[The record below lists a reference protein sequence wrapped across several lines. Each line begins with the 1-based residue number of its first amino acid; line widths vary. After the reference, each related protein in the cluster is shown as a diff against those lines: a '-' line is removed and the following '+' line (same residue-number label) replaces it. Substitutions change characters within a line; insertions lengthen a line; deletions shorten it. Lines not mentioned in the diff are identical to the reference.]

1 MEQILEADYTN
12 SLTDIQAEGR
22 RDALTLERLLY
33 AGALAVAFGLRFV
46 SLGAAPLNPLEAA
59 QAWPAW
65 LAATGTQV
73 PNAPAPTSAL
83 FYALQSTLFFLTG
96 GGSEA
101 GGDVLARLLP
111 ALLGTALVL
120 LPWWWRSWLGRG
132 AALTA
137 AFLLAL
143 DPWLVALSRTSDP
156 AALTIGLGLLA
167 LTALWQWQACPHVGV
182 RATPESM
189 HADAREGAQ
198 ASSPAGWERTLAVS
212 LGLLLVSGP
221 LTWSWL
227 PVLALFWWYCT
238 RTPARGRA
246 GYAGVRRS
254 TWVWFA
260 AALLLGASGFLAW
273 PGAFGAV
280 GSSLSAWIG
289 QWRGDSGLGI
299 GWPFVRLA
307 VDQPLLLVFGP
318 LGLILLAVTGLSLRR
333 TTMPQ
338 GRAASSSEGAA
349 HPLTRSPAH
358 PLTLALFLALWAAW
372 GLLLLLLPGRSAA
385 VLPMLG
391 LPLLIAASWAI
402 GYLLALPLED
412 VTGVEITVLLGVAA
426 ILFAAGSIWLAL
438 AVESA
443 AYDTRLALTALSLVV
458 LMLAIWLVFG
468 FWAGWRAAGKLAGL
482 FFAAVLLLLSVRS
495 GWQLAQ
501 TGGRMAPDG
510 FFAVTTLPEASLLPA
525 DVQRISSI
533 RFGDPYEA
541 PVQAATGGEA
551 PNALLGWLLRDMRNL
566 TWVAAPDA
574 AAVLTTADGSTRPPL
589 IVAPQ
594 SMEQNPGLGGLIGST
609 YPLTMRWDPSMLP
622 ALPPA
627 DQTSDNGLPPEELAK
642 LRSDQAWSQATRP
655 RLEWLLYRTISNEPP
670 IDSVTLW
677 ATP

>member
-1 MEQILEADYTN
+1 MEQTLEAEYTN
-12 SLTDIQAEGR
+12 RVTARNVER
-22 RDALTLERLLY
+22 PRDSALTLEHLLY
-33 AGALAVAFGLRFV
+33 AGALLIAFGLRFV
-46 SLGAAPLNPLEAA
+46 NLGAAPLNPLEAL

-65 LAATGTQV
+65 LAATGTSV
-73 PNAPAPTSAL
+73 ANAPAPTSAL

-96 GGSEA
+96 GGSAA
-101 GGDVLARLLP
+101 GGDVLARLLG

-120 LPWWWRSWLGRG
+120 LPWWWRSWLGRS
-132 AALTA
+132 AALAA

-143 DPWLVALSRTSDP
+143 DPWLIALSRTSDP
-156 AALTIGLGLLA
+156 AVLAIGLGLLA
-167 LTALWQWQACPHVGV
+167 LTALWQWQAVPHGE
-182 RATPESM
+182 P
-189 HADAREGAQ
+189 
-198 ASSPAGWERTLAVS
+198 ASAPAAWERTLAVS

-221 LTWSWL
+221 LAWSWL

-238 RTPARGRA
+238 RTLARERA
-246 GYAGVRRS
+246 GYAGLRRS

-318 LGLILLAVTGLSLRR
+318 LGLILLAVTGVRLRR
-333 TTMPQ
+333 ETT
-338 GRAASSSEGAA
+338 SKEGDD
-349 HPLTRSPAH
+349 HPLTPSPRH
-358 PLTLALFLALWAAW
+358 LVTPSPRYPITLALFLALWAAW
-372 GLLLLLLPGRSAA
+372 GLLLLLLPGRSAL

-391 LPLLIAASWAI
+391 LPLLLAASWAI

-412 VTGVEITVLLGVAA
+412 ITGLEWTVLLAVAA

-438 AVESA
+438 AVESVT
-443 AYDTRLALTALSLVV
+443 YDTRLALTAVALVV

-482 FFAAVLLLLSVRS
+482 FFAAMLLLLSVRS

-510 FFAVTTLPEASLLPA
+510 FFPVTTLPEARLLPA

-541 PVQAATGGEA
+541 PVQVATGGGA
-551 PNALLGWLLRDMRNL
+551 PDALLGWLLRDMRNL
-566 TWVAAPDA
+566 SWVAAPDA

-609 YPLTMRWDPSMLP
+609 YPLTLRWDPSMLP

-627 DQTSDNGLPPEELAK
+627 DQTSDNGLPPVELAK

-655 RLEWLLYRTISNEPP
+655 RLEWLLYRTISSEPP
-670 IDSVTLW
+670 VDSVTLW